1 MYQIEEKSDR
11 EKYILLIPAMLDAH
25 FPLLKYAFYSPDYHP
40 VVLENEENITETG
53 LKFVNHDMCYPSVL
67 ITGQMIEAIRKLNV
81 DQARI
86 RLLMPAAGDAC
97 RGANYTGV
105 LRRAVAKAGYSQV
118 QVLSLNLKGLE
129 KGEQL
134 KIRPYMV
141 WRALVALFY
150 GDILMLLLHQ
160 IRPYELHQNETIT
173 VWRKWID
180 ILSEDLKHGRHLTI
194 HAMKKNFMA
203 ISEDF
208 FKIEKKD
215 IKKQRIGIVGELYV
229 KYCHL
234 GNWNMIRYLEDQG
247 CESFTNGLSWY
258 AMYYMDSHMMQSG
271 RLESVLYCAG
281 LSIFGKIQKAMIHAL
296 QKYGFYSLECFQ
308 KLKQEAEPFVSFHFN
323 LGDGWLIGAEIAGCV
338 THNCNK
344 IVAAQP
350 FGCMP
355 NHCCGRGLY
364 PSLQRKLPQGHIVSV
379 DVDASGSKLNVYNRV
394 QMLIDCK

>member
-1 MYQIEEKSDR
+1 MYRIEENSDH

-141 WRALVALFY
+141 WRALFALFY

-160 IRPYELHQNETIT
+160 IRPYELHQNETIAI
-173 VWRKWID
+173 WRKWID

-208 FKIEKKD
+208 SKIE
-215 IKKQRIGIVGELYV
+215 R
-229 KYCHL
+229 
-234 GNWNMIRYLEDQG
+234 
-247 CESFTNGLSWY
+247 T
-258 AMYYMDSHMMQSG
+258 
-271 RLESVLYCAG
+271 
-281 LSIFGKIQKAMIHAL
+281 
-296 QKYGFYSLECFQ
+296 
-308 KLKQEAEPFVSFHFN
+308 
-323 LGDGWLIGAEIAGCV
+323 
-338 THNCNK
+338 
-344 IVAAQP
+344 
-350 FGCMP
+350 
-355 NHCCGRGLY
+355 
-364 PSLQRKLPQGHIVSV
+364 
-379 DVDASGSKLNVYNRV
+379 
-394 QMLIDCK
+394 